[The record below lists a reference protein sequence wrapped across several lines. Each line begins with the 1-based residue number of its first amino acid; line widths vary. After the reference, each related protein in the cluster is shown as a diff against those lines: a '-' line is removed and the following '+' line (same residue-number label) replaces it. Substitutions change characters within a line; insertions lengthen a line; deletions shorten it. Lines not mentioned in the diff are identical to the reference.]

1 MMNAIDA
8 RLTELKIELPVPAA
22 PVAAYVPFVQTG
34 QLVFVSGQIS
44 LTASGLI
51 KGRLGQDMTVEE
63 GYHAAR
69 ACGLQLLAQLRVALQ
84 GDLTRIT
91 RVAKLCAFVNATVE
105 FQDHPKVANGASELM
120 AAVFGEKGK
129 HARAAVG
136 VPSLPLGAAVEVD
149 GVFEIV

>member
-1 MMNAIDA
+1 MNDIDA
-8 RLTELKIELPVPAA
+8 RLAELKIELPAPAA

-34 QLVFVSGQIS
+34 NLVFISGQIS

-51 KGRLGQDMTVEE
+51 KGRLGETMTIEE

-84 GDLTRIT
+84 GDLTRVT
-91 RVAKLCAFVNATVE
+91 RVLKLCAFVTATPE

-149 GVFEIV
+149 GIFEIV